1 MFETVTNKDQLNV
14 CLFWRVKVRATSLF
28 RAICFE
34 ITTFSFGLP
43 LRNDNT
49 SPCPERTSKEKWG
62 KPFQISLCIE
72 EELSQCFADSDP
84 RQTRHI
90 EFDKIFYQEKKVDN
104 QCDSFGLWIINIDS
118 SKAKTT

>member
-1 MFETVTNKDQLNV
+1 M
-14 CLFWRVKVRATSLF
+14 
-28 RAICFE
+28 
-34 ITTFSFGLP
+34 ITPVLVQNE
-43 LRNDNT
+43 LQ
-49 SPCPERTSKEKWG
+49 WG

-104 QCDSFGLWIINIDS
+104 QCDSFGLWIINIES